1 MTTRRRL
8 AAAAATCAV
17 ALTLGACSAGDD
29 GSGGDEISIA
39 VVPGWDDGVAVSELW
54 SAVLTEQGYDV
65 SLESVDIATTFVGLA
80 GGDYDLYLGS
90 WLPVTHASYL
100 DQFGDQIEK
109 VGVWNA
115 EARNQIAVNADAPI
129 DSLDELAEHADEFD
143 GRLIGIEAGAGLTQL
158 TEQNVIPDYG
168 LEDLEYLTSSTP
180 AMLSELDGALS
191 SGQNIAVTLWQ
202 PHWAYDVYDLKN
214 LEDPEGS
221 LGEAEEITMFSREG
235 FADDQSEVQGWL
247 SDFTMDMDLFSS
259 LQSALFL
266 DNETDEYD
274 ERLAEWMAENQD
286 WVDALTA

>member
-17 ALTLGACSAGDD
+17 ALTLGACGAGDD
-29 GSGGDEISIA
+29 GSGGDGISIA

-65 SLESVDIATTFVGLA
+65 TLESVDIATTFVGLS

-109 VGVWNA
+109 VGVWNS
-115 EARNQIAVNADAPI
+115 EARNAIAVNADAPI

-168 LEDLEYLTSSTP
+168 LEQMEYLTSSTP

-214 LEDPEGS
+214 LDDPEGS

-235 FADDQSEVQGWL
+235 FADDQAEVQGWL
-247 SDFTMDMDLFSS
+247 SDFTMDMELFSS

-266 DNETDEYD
+266 DNETDEYGD
-274 ERLAEWMAENQD
+274 RLAEWMAEHQD
-286 WVDALTA
+286 WVDSLTE